1 MPDLICSVNT
11 ELRLTKD
18 DVICSF
24 STLCFISSASLCRVH
39 GEGGGWVDPAMDLMT
54 CGKHLKA
61 DRRGFISVYCD
72 MICNDRNKFPKF
84 GSRVLLNPTFVGLF

>member
-1 MPDLICSVNT
+1 M
-11 ELRLTKD
+11 KD

-24 STLCFISSASLCRVH
+24 STLCFISSASLCRVY
-39 GEGGGWVDPAMDLMT
+39 GGDLAMDLMT
-54 CGKHLKA
+54 CGKDLKA

-72 MICNDRNKFPKF
+72 MICNDRNKLPKF